1 MKNPQLTDVFS
12 IQSSIYRGFVITI
25 ATAPVLATATVSQID
40 AWDLR
45 NCRQN
50 PSSTT
55 TTKQLW
61 LEAKNANCCFIP
73 SGYLTYIAMENPQ
86 NKWRF
91 QTLGKSSIS
100 MGHLY
105 HGYVGHNQRV
115 PKRSDSRKFQVL
127 KNFGQKVLL
136 WKIWLISYWY
146 PIYCCGSTCNRVTPS
161 INGHGASALQPAW
174 PQMVYLPASSPGYGR
189 KNMVFGSKHD
199 VKSWTNIHQRHFFPK
214 KKVFGCYGK

>member
-1 MKNPQLTDVFS
+1 MKNPQLIDVFS

-73 SGYLTYIAMENPQ
+73 SGYLTYSH
-86 NKWRF
+86 
-91 QTLGKSSIS
+91 GKS
-100 MGHLY
+100 
-105 HGYVGHNQRV
+105 
-115 PKRSDSRKFQVL
+115 PK
-127 KNFGQKVLL
+127 
-136 WKIWLISYWY
+136 
-146 PIYCCGSTCNRVTPS
+146 
-161 INGHGASALQPAW
+161 
-174 PQMVYLPASSPGYGR
+174 
-189 KNMVFGSKHD
+189 
-199 VKSWTNIHQRHFFPK
+199 
-214 KKVFGCYGK
+214 